1 MMYRRVPRRPL
12 IKSDLRT
19 AADNKPVLSE
29 RAPGNALL
37 GMGGHTSQ
45 SGP

>member
-1 MMYRRVPRRPL
+1 MYQRVPRRP
-12 IKSDLRT
+12 IVQSDLRT
-19 AADNKPVLSE
+19 AADNEPVLSE

-45 SGP
+45 RGP